1 MTTLSNQFNKLVK
14 VALEEK
20 QALTDNE
27 NDIQLEVMD
36 ESAKSP
42 NLFHDN
48 NNSNKPE
55 RKYTTTRIKS
65 RKFLSNI
72 SFVGINK

>member
-1 MTTLSNQFNKLVK
+1 MTLVQQISESGTRRKTSTDGQRERHTTRSNGR
-14 VALEEK
+14 
-20 QALTDNE
+20 
-27 NDIQLEVMD
+27 
-36 ESAKSP
+36 SAKSP